1 MTQPVSRAKIDIQ
14 GLSKEFGSFTALR
27 PTNLQIPKGEFLTL
41 LGPSGSGKTTLLQ
54 MVAGLLDPTRGK
66 LVVDGQ
72 DWTFRP
78 VNERGVGLVFQHY
91 ALFPHMTVEENVAF
105 PLKMRKVTGEEL
117 RRRVVETLDKVQLGP
132 FTHRFPRELSGGQQ
146 QRVALARCFVF
157 RPEIILMD
165 EPLGALDK
173 ALRESMQLEIRGL
186 HREFGTTLIY
196 VTHDQEEALVMSDRI
211 CVMNHAQV
219 EQIGTPHEIY
229 ADPETIFA
237 ASFIGH
243 SNLLKGKLV
252 GKSDGGL
259 HMLDTPVGRLA
270 GKLRARD
277 KHAKDLVLVVRPEQ
291 LRVGPSPDARHNEL
305 SATLRDVV
313 YVGSENR
320 LLLTLA
326 DGTEISASDKSDPSD
341 LPKQGEEICFHWR
354 SERARIVS

>member
-1 MTQPVSRAKIDIQ
+1 MTQPFSHPKIDIQ
-14 GLSKEFGSFTALR
+14 GLSKEFGAFTALR
-27 PTNLQIPKGEFLTL
+27 PTNLQIPSGEFLTL

-54 MVAGLLDPTRGK
+54 MLAGLLDPTSGK
-66 LVVDGQ
+66 LVVDGH

-78 VNERGVGLVFQHY
+78 VNERGIGLVFQHY

-105 PLKMRKVTGEEL
+105 PLKMRKVTGEKL
-117 RRRVVETLDKVQLGP
+117 RRRVTETLDKVQLAQ
-132 FTHRFPRELSGGQQ
+132 FAHRFPRELSGGQQ
-146 QRVALARCFVF
+146 QRVALARCLVF

-173 ALRESMQLEIRGL
+173 ALRESMQLEIRRL
-186 HREFGTTLIY
+186 HREFGATLIY

-219 EQIGTPHEIY
+219 EQIGTPYEIY
-229 ADPETIFA
+229 SDPETTFA

-259 HMLDTPVGRLA
+259 HALDTPVGRLA
-270 GKLRARD
+270 GKLSARD
-277 KHAKDLVLVVRPEQ
+277 PHAKELVLVVRPEQ
-291 LRVGPSPDARHNEL
+291 LRVGPSPDALHNEL

-320 LLLTLA
+320 VLLTLA
-326 DGTEISASDKSDPSD
+326 DGTEISASNKSGPSD
-341 LPKQGEEICFHWR
+341 LPKQGEEIRIHWR
-354 SERARIVS
+354 SDRARIVS